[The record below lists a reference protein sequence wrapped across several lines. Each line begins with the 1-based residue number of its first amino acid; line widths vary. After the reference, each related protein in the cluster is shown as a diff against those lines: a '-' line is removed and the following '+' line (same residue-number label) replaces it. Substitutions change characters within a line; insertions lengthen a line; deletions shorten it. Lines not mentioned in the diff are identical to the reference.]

1 MRKEWNSADAVQEEG
16 IIEGRNAVQEAIRA
30 GRTIDKV
37 FYLKGD
43 DRILA
48 RLAMQAKEAGAV
60 VVDCDRRKLDQMSR
74 TGVHQGIIAMAAARE
89 YVSVKELL
97 ARAAESGRQP
107 MFVVCDEISD
117 PHNLGAII
125 RSAEAAGANGVII
138 PKRRNAGLTAVV
150 EKASAGALEYMPVAR
165 VANLPAAIKEL
176 KDAGVWVFGTGL
188 YEDSVDLYKADF
200 KCPCA
205 IVIGSEGE
213 GMGRLVRESCDFVV
227 KIPMIGNIES
237 LNASA
242 AAAVVLFEALRQRSG
257 E

>member
-1 MRKEWNSADAVQEEG
+1 MRKEWKAAEVSQEEG
-16 IIEGRNAVQEAIRA
+16 IIEGRNAVHEALRA

-43 DRILA
+43 DRMLT
-48 RLAMQAKEAGAV
+48 RLAMEAKENGAV

-74 TGVHQGIIAMAAARE
+74 TGAHQGIIAMAAARE
-89 YVSVKELL
+89 YVSVDEMIR
-97 ARAAESGRQP
+97 RAQESGRMP
-107 MFVVCDEISD
+107 MFVICDEISD

-150 EKASAGALEYMPVAR
+150 DKAAAGALEYMPVAR
-165 VANLPAAIKEL
+165 VANLPATIKEL
-176 KDAGVWVFGTGL
+176 KEAGIWVFGTGL
-188 YEDSVDLYKADF
+188 YDDSIDLYKADF

-213 GMGRLVRESCDFVV
+213 GMGRLVKENCDFVV
-227 KIPMIGNIES
+227 KIPMLGNIQS

-242 AAAVVLFEALRQRSG
+242 AAAIVMFEAVRQRNS
-257 E
+257 

>member
-1 MRKEWNSADAVQEEG
+1 MRRDWKSSDNIQEEG
-16 IIEGRNAVQEAIRA
+16 IIEGRNAVQEALRA

-43 DRILA
+43 DRMLA
-48 RLAMQAKEAGAV
+48 RLAMQAKEKGAV

-89 YVSVKELL
+89 YATVSQLIE
-97 ARAAESGRQP
+97 RAHESGRLP

-138 PKRRNAGLTAVV
+138 PKRRNAGLTPVV
-150 EKASAGALEYMPVAR
+150 DKASAGALEYMPVAR

-176 KDAGVWVFGTGL
+176 KEAGIWVFGTGL
-188 YEDSVDLYKADF
+188 YDESVDLYSADF

-213 GMGRLVRESCDFVV
+213 GMGRLVKESCDFVV
-227 KIPMIGNIES
+227 KIPMIGKIES

-242 AAAVVLFEALRQRSG
+242 AAAIVLFEANRQRSL
-257 E
+257 